1 MSSIHDRQPVSP
13 ASALLGGGVPASPD
27 RRPRR
32 RASSAP
38 ARRPTPDTPREANP
52 AFQELG
58 VPAELAGVLA
68 SDGKARAF
76 PIQAATL
83 PDSLAG
89 RDVLGRGRTGSGKT
103 LAFALPL
110 VAGLAAASQAGARA
124 NVPGRPRGLVLAPT
138 RELATQIAEVIEPL
152 ARVEGL
158 RVTTIF
164 GGVKQARQEA
174 ALGRGA
180 DIVVACPGRL
190 EDLMGQGIV
199 HLSSISITVIDEADL
214 MADMGFLPAVTRIL
228 RATPERGQ
236 RLLFS
241 ATLDNGVDVLVKR
254 FLHDPVHHSV
264 DPAES
269 PVERMTH
276 HVFEVADADAKKALI
291 DRLASGEGRR
301 IVFFRTKHRAKR
313 TAKQLT
319 ASGIPAVDLQGNL
332 SQNARDR
339 NLALF
344 QSGEVRVL
352 AATDVAARGVDV
364 DDVALVIHA
373 DPPREHKE
381 YLHRSGRT
389 ARAGAAGD
397 VVTICLPEERKDL
410 ADVLRKAKIRVTP
423 ERVTAASP
431 SVAELV
437 GTVAPFVAP
446 APVAAPAPA
455 RSRRGGRGPQGGA
468 QTSQRGGR
476 RGGQASQRNAH
487 SAQSTRGSGAGA
499 EELTAGGWITRASQG
514 RATHSAAAVSAARQP
529 RRGGTGS
536 SRGRRGTGR

>member
-1 MSSIHDRQPVSP
+1 
-13 ASALLGGGVPASPD
+13 
-27 RRPRR
+27 
-32 RASSAP
+32 
-38 ARRPTPDTPREANP
+38 
-52 AFQELG
+52 
-58 VPAELAGVLA
+58 
-68 SDGKARAF
+68 
-76 PIQAATL
+76 
-83 PDSLAG
+83 
-89 RDVLGRGRTGSGKT
+89 VLGRGRTGSGKT

-110 VAGLAAASQAGARA
+110 VAGLAAASQARARA

-164 GGVKQARQEA
+164 GGVKQARQEV

-431 SVAELV
+431 SVTELV

-468 QTSQRGGR
+468 QASQRGGR

-499 EELTAGGWITRASQG
+499 GELTAGGWTTRSGQG
-514 RATHSAAAVSAARQP
+514 HTTHSAAAISAARQP
-529 RRGGTGS
+529 RRGGAGS